1 MGAKKHIEIDKPSVI
16 SAWAYLMGL
25 YLIWYFK
32 SQGILEKYALQV
44 IEWKKYQDEKHF
56 KILIEE
62 IIKNEMNEFKLSPE
76 DTKKIIDNVFK
87 RPEFKIIYSMD
98 LLNLPVC
105 PLPLRD

>member
-32 SQGILEKYALQV
+32 SQGLLEKYALQV
-44 IEWKKYQDEKHF
+44 VEWKKYQDEKHF

-62 IIKNEMNEFKLSPE
+62 IIKNEMNKVHVTPE
-76 DTKKIIDNVFK
+76 EIKEIVDKIVAE
-87 RPEFKIIYSMD
+87 PTFKIIYSVD